1 MTAPLGRSAT
11 TFRTY
16 AANASDYFTRHR
28 DRKWNRKILRR
39 FADCL
44 PGPGP
49 ILDLGCGPGFD
60 GSELRNWDYHVV
72 GLDRTR
78 EALHLAGQHNPGM
91 YVCADMRAL
100 PLRGRFAGGWACAS
114 LLHLEPEEMSD
125 VLQRLSCLLL
135 PEGVLYLSVK
145 EGDGAEWD
153 FTYGRDHPRWFT
165 FWSSDGLDTALLQAG
180 FEIRERDASIGS
192 KTTWLRRMAVLT
204 RCSAESTARSQ
215 AARSDPRDA

>member
-1 MTAPLGRSAT
+1 MTDPLGRSAT
-11 TFRTY
+11 TLRTY
-16 AANASDYFTRHR
+16 AASASDYFARHR
-28 DRKWNRKILRR
+28 DRRWNREILRR
-39 FADCL
+39 FADHL

-60 GSELRNWDYHVV
+60 SCELRAWDYHVV

-78 EALHLAGQHNPGM
+78 EALRLAGRHNPGM

-100 PLRGRFAGGWACAS
+100 PLRGRFAGVWACAS
-114 LLHLEPEEMSD
+114 LLHLEREEMYG
-125 VLQRLSCLLL
+125 VLQSLAGRLI
-135 PEGVLYLSVK
+135 PEGVLYLSLK
-145 EGDGAEWD
+145 EGDGGGWD

-165 FWSSDGLDTALLQAG
+165 YWSGDGLDTALLQAG

-204 RCSAESTARSQ
+204 RCSAESTVRSRPVG
-215 AARSDPRDA
+215 ADPRGA